1 MSPKPDAG
9 APVPDRP
16 RSRDDVVFR
25 ELGDEW
31 VLFDPDAHRLHVLNL
46 TAALVWSRCSGE
58 YAPEEIV
65 RYVRNSFSEP
75 PSEEEVDEDVR
86 KALREFASEG
96 LLQTG
101 GA

>member
-1 MSPKPDAG
+1 
-9 APVPDRP
+9 
-16 RSRDDVVFR
+16 VFR

-58 YAPEEIV
+58 YAAEEIV
-65 RYVRNSFSEP
+65 RYVRDSFSDP
-75 PSEEEVDEDVR
+75 PSADEVDEDVR
-86 KALREFASEG
+86 KALRTFASEG
-96 LLQTG
+96 LLQSG